1 MTSPADFA
9 AGWRFAIVVARF
21 NQEIT
26 SRLLAG
32 AEETLLEHGVR
43 REDVD
48 VFWTPGALEL
58 PLAALELARSSRY
71 QGIIALGCVIKHET
85 LHFELVAEGTTHG
98 LVRVSLETGV
108 PVLQGVLACYT
119 EQQAIDRAGAG
130 GGKGNKGREAA
141 LSALEMARMMQTLRG
156 VTPP

>member
-1 MTSPADFA
+1 MTTPADSA
-9 AGWRFAIVVARF
+9 AGWRFAIVASRF

-32 AEETLLEHGVR
+32 AAEALLEHGVR
-43 REDVD
+43 REDVE
-48 VFWTPGALEL
+48 VFWVPGALEL
-58 PLAALELARSSRY
+58 PLAALELARGHRY
-71 QGIIALGCVIKHET
+71 QSIIALGCVIKHET
-85 LHFELVAEGTTHG
+85 LHFELVAQGTTQG

-119 EQQAIDRAGAG
+119 EQQALDRAG

-141 LSALEMARMMQTLRG
+141 LSALEMARLMQTLKQ
-156 VTPP
+156 